1 MRSWES
7 RFMIQPRRIFF
18 HIGAPK
24 TGTSAIQVFLA
35 SNIGNL
41 RAIGLDYLKREP
53 PREGLPT
60 TGNGASVFRYFKRA
74 QAPPEKLEDLLD
86 GYFGTEN
93 GAVVSSELLYFIPA
107 AGWGEIIQACRA
119 RNITP
124 SVIYY
129 VRNVYPFYASTYNQ
143 FVKNH
148 GSTESFE
155 EFVERNCVFYCLE
168 RLTFLKEPVGAA
180 QLPVAHYESQRE
192 HICEH
197 FLGLIAPAA
206 NKSDFA
212 FHRARVNRSLDE
224 SELRLMRIANRL
236 PSAYLPGELSSLLI
250 AGDPERATERPL
262 HPGIVALLSGR
273 HADDVLAINT
283 TYFAGN
289 NTLQIADGAPGANF
303 AETAAATAPAERLFE
318 WALGRLQSA
327 HFEEARALAARR
339 RKIIHPDIP
348 PDFDAVGYLLLNRD
362 VLIARLNP
370 YKHFL
375 EYGCHEGRSWRVDDH
390 RMEASATVPTF
401 FRSLIKLLGFARGRV
416 QGGASSRYNAINGKS
431 QSRALE
437 RRILRL
443 TR

>member
-1 MRSWES
+1 
-7 RFMIQPRRIFF
+7 MIQPRRIFF

-24 TGTSAIQVFLA
+24 TGTSAIQMFLA

-168 RLTFLKEPVGAA
+168 RLT
-180 QLPVAHYESQRE
+180 Y
-192 HICEH
+192 
-197 FLGLIAPAA
+197 
-206 NKSDFA
+206 
-212 FHRARVNRSLDE
+212 
-224 SELRLMRIANRL
+224 
-236 PSAYLPGELSSLLI
+236 
-250 AGDPERATERPL
+250 
-262 HPGIVALLSGR
+262 
-273 HADDVLAINT
+273 
-283 TYFAGN
+283 

-318 WALGRLQSA
+318 WALGCDAAHRAHPFRPWRPQSV
-327 HFEEARALAARR
+327 HRR
-339 RKIIHPDIP
+339 
-348 PDFDAVGYLLLNRD
+348 
-362 VLIARLNP
+362 
-370 YKHFL
+370 
-375 EYGCHEGRSWRVDDH
+375 DH
-390 RMEASATVPTF
+390 R
-401 FRSLIKLLGFARGRV
+401 
-416 QGGASSRYNAINGKS
+416 
-431 QSRALE
+431 
-437 RRILRL
+437 
-443 TR
+443 